1 MSSQMATQTVTDM
14 KEKGFSDDRALGVGA
29 LYGAVEYIAEK
40 LGLGGIL
47 SAGGNV
53 FARLAKS
60 FAAEGS
66 EEVASNILDRI
77 VDTLAN
83 GNQSEMMAAFDECRA
98 QGLNNSQALAKV
110 VSMAGQEDLSAF
122 LAGGLSGMAMSGA
135 NEAIMSGER
144 HLQQDSYGKNVRS
157 NGNAKK
163 LIDAGLTADKNSK
176 LYRIAA
182 ELDDAEDS
190 GKTISKRQLG
200 KLAMEMQTSD
210 DAATTQAQKTV
221 LEDAVRQRL
230 QDSGVKNVDK
240 AANRFVSSYFDGEG
254 KIKGDKTTK
263 GLVRRA
269 AGQ

>member
-1 MSSQMATQTVTDM
+1 
-14 KEKGFSDDRALGVGA
+14 
-29 LYGAVEYIAEK
+29 
-40 LGLGGIL
+40 
-47 SAGGNV
+47 
-53 FARLAKS
+53 
-60 FAAEGS
+60 
-66 EEVASNILDRI
+66 
-77 VDTLAN
+77 
-83 GNQSEMMAAFDECRA
+83 
-98 QGLNNSQALAKV
+98 
-110 VSMAGQEDLSAF
+110 
-122 LAGGLSGMAMSGA
+122 MAMSGA

-182 ELDDAEDS
+182 ELADAEDS

-240 AANRFVSSYFDGEG
+240 AAKSLCEQLF
-254 KIKGDKTTK
+254 
-263 GLVRRA
+263 
-269 AGQ
+269 